1 MDKICA
7 SVQTV
12 ELEGDMIYARD
23 LSRFSGEDR
32 RLNESGGNHVMQ
44 GQISDIKALISQRK
58 VTRSWQV
65 TPLGLG
71 MAHLYFSVIY
81 DLLEKYKFLT

>member
-1 MDKICA
+1 
-7 SVQTV
+7 
-12 ELEGDMIYARD
+12 
-23 LSRFSGEDR
+23 
-32 RLNESGGNHVMQ
+32 MQ

>member
-1 MDKICA
+1 MQGICLG
-7 SVQTV
+7 SVGRT
-12 ELEGDMIYARD
+12 EH
-23 LSRFSGEDR
+23 R